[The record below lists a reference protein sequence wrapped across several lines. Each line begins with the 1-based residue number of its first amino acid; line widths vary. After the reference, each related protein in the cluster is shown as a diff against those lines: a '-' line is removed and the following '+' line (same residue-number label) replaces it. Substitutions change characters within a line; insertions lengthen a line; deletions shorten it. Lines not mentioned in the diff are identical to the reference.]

1 MRLDKADDL
10 EKQFDKSA
18 IKKGLL
24 TTLSISVG
32 IVVIIMLFTFGPKTF
47 SSLLKI
53 KFEYLLAS
61 LILLVLSWYVESFRI
76 IATIKAVTYKNVE
89 FGLHEGVELYLANAF
104 LSGVTPFTSGG
115 WPLQIY
121 YFTRKGLSL
130 GEATMIPAVRSL
142 VKTVIF
148 GALSPFLFIIFKREL
163 NTYYKFPDFLIYI
176 GLFLSTLL
184 VIGFLLMARYP
195 YITRKLL
202 MRVLLNKTVRNKK
215 LLRKGI
221 IITIRE
227 LINFQTSGR
236 VLLEKWVYTV
246 WVIILTILF
255 WTIQFIIPIL
265 ILKGLS
271 GSAPIKE
278 MIIAQIILN
287 FVVPFSPTPGGS
299 GAAELGFAGIFSPF
313 VPSYLL
319 GAFTTIWRF
328 VTFYITLIVGGIYFS
343 KMLKDFGS

>member
-1 MRLDKADDL
+1 MGKNRNEQL
-10 EKQFDKSA
+10 ENQFDRAS

-32 IVVIIMLFTFGPKTF
+32 IVVVIMLFTFGPKTL
-47 SSLLKI
+47 SSLSKI
-53 KFEYLLAS
+53 KMNYLIAS
-61 LILLVLSWYVESFRI
+61 LILLLFSWYVESLRI
-76 IATIKAVTYKNVE
+76 IVTIKAVTYKE
-89 FGLHEGVELYLANAF
+89 ISFTIQEGVELYLANAF

-142 VKTVIF
+142 VKTIIF

-163 NTYYKFPDFLIYI
+163 TTYYKFPEFVIYI
-176 GLFLSTLL
+176 GLFLSALL
-184 VIGFLLMARYP
+184 VIVFLLMARYP
-195 YITRKLL
+195 YFTRKIL
-202 MRVLLNKTVRNKK
+202 MRFLLNKAVRNKK
-215 LLRKGI
+215 LIRKGI
-221 IITIRE
+221 ILTVRE
-227 LINFQTSGR
+227 LTNFQTSGR
-236 VLLEKWVYTV
+236 VLLERWGYSL
-246 WVIILTILF
+246 WIVIFTILF
-255 WTIQFIIPIL
+255 WAIQFTIPVL

-271 GSAPIKE
+271 DTVPIKE

-313 VPSYLL
+313 VPDYLL
-319 GAFTTIWRF
+319 GAFTTLWRF
-328 VTFYITLIVGGIYFS
+328 VTFYVTLIMGGIYFS
-343 KMLKDFGS
+343 KILRKF

>member
-1 MRLDKADDL
+1 MNKDIDIRK
-10 EKQFDKSA
+10 EFDREA
-18 IKKGLL
+18 IKKGLI
-24 TTLSISVG
+24 TTLSISVI
-32 IVVIIMLFTFGPKTF
+32 IVVAIMLFTFGPKTF
-47 SSLLKI
+47 SSLSKI
-53 KFEYLLAS
+53 RFSYLLVS
-61 LILLVLSWYVESFRI
+61 LLLLIISWYIESLRI
-76 IATIKAVTYKNVE
+76 ISTIKAVTYKDVK
-89 FGLHEGVELYLANAF
+89 FGINEGVELYLANAF

-163 NTYYKFPDFLIYI
+163 NTYYKFPDFVIYI
-176 GLFLSTLL
+176 GLFLSILL

-195 YITRKLL
+195 YFTRKIL
-202 MRVLLNKTVRNKK
+202 MRLLINQSIRRKK
-215 LLRKGI
+215 LLRKSI
-221 IITIRE
+221 ILIVKE
-227 LINFQTSGR
+227 LVNFQTSGR
-236 VLLEKWVYTV
+236 VLLKRWGYSLWIV
-246 WVIILTILF
+246 ILTILF
-255 WTIQFIIPIL
+255 WAIQFVIPIL

-278 MIIAQIILN
+278 MIIAQVILN

-313 VPSYLL
+313 VPKYLL
-319 GAFTTIWRF
+319 GAFTTLWRF
-328 VTFYITLIVGGIYFS
+328 ATFYVTLIVGGIYFY
-343 KMLKDFGS
+343 KILRRF